1 MKTAFYQCAD
11 TTCPRTQ
18 PALPMLN
25 LSEVGNLAIVAKLS
39 GSDKL
44 KGLTNLSEVGNLA
57 IVAKLPESDKFHPAW
72 PLLQNR
78 KLCITNFVLGLNNG
92 YMEVLNA

>member
-39 GSDKL
+39 
-44 KGLTNLSEVGNLA
+44 
-57 IVAKLPESDKFHPAW
+57 ESDKFHPAW
-72 PLLQNR
+72 QLLQNR
-78 KLCITNFVLGLNNG
+78 KLCKTNFVLGLNNG

>member
-1 MKTAFYQCAD
+1 MKTAFNQCAD

-18 PALPMLN
+18 SALPMLN

-44 KGLTNLSEVGNLA
+44 RGLTNLSE
-57 IVAKLPESDKFHPAW
+57 SDKFYPAW
-72 PLLQNR
+72 QLLQNR
-78 KLCITNFVLGLNNG
+78 KLCKTNFVLGLNNG